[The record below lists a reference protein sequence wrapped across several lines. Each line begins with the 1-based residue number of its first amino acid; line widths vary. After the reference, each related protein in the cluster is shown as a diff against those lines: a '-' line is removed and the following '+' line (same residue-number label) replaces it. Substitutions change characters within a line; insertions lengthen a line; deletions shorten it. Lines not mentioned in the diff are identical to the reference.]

1 MNMPNLVTVTDIT
14 GTTPYE
20 VYLCI
25 SGGSP
30 CYYINYIE
38 SSELPFV
45 FTVPSPIQNLGG
57 YCLRIIDNDGC
68 IISNCFTI
76 S

>member
-1 MNMPNLVTVTDIT
+1 MNMPNSITVTDIT

-20 VYLCI
+20 VYLCL